1 MRLEALRLCCG
12 CHRAD
17 TGVGF
22 YMKREID
29 AFIGYMHEN
38 RQTSGNTEAA
48 YTRDLCKLM
57 DYVQQQDVRS
67 FAEVTREQV
76 QAYVAELE
84 AQGRK
89 AATISRFLASAKAF
103 FSWQVADGM
112 RRDNPIKGLK
122 PPKVEKKPPEILTQ
136 EEIKRLLDQPS
147 SNAPK
152 ELRDKAMME
161 LLYATGIRVS
171 ELISLELDDV
181 NLWLEYVICRDGHR
195 ERTVPF
201 GAMAKQAIQNYL
213 EKSRP
218 QLVGDADCKLL
229 FTNCS
234 GEPMSRQGFWKI
246 VKYYGKQAGIDRE
259 ITPHT
264 LRHSFAAHLLGNGAD
279 LKSVQELMGHSDI
292 STTQVY
298 MQLSDRKIREV
309 YKKAHPRV

>member
-1 MRLEALRLCCG
+1 MKGHLTAFLQG
-12 CHRAD
+12 D

-22 YMKREID
+22 YMRKEID
-29 AFIGYMHEN
+29 AFISYMHEK
-38 RQTSGNTEAA
+38 RETSANTEAA
-48 YTRDLCKLM
+48 YTRDLRKLM
-57 DYVQQQDVRS
+57 EYVQQQDLTS
-67 FAEVTREQV
+67 FTQV
-76 QAYVAELE
+76 NAGHLQAYVRELE

-89 AATISRFLASAKAF
+89 AATILRLIASAKAF
-103 FSWQVADGM
+103 FNWQINEGM
-112 RRDNPIKGLK
+112 RTDNPAMGLK
-122 PPKVEKKPPEILTQ
+122 APKIEKKPPEILSE
-136 EEIKRLLDQPS
+136 EEIARLLDQPS
-147 SNAPK
+147 SRAPK

-181 NLWLEYVICRDGHR
+181 NLPMEYVTCRDGHK

-201 GAMAKQAIQNYL
+201 GATAKCALERYL

-218 QLVGDADCKLL
+218 QLVGDANCKLL

-246 VKYYGKQAGIDRE
+246 VKYYGKQAGLKGE

-298 MQLSDRKIREV
+298 MQLSNRKIREV
-309 YKKAHPRV
+309 YKNAHPRV

>member
-1 MRLEALRLCCG
+1 MR
-12 CHRAD
+12 
-17 TGVGF
+17 
-22 YMKREID
+22 KEID
-29 AFIGYMHEN
+29 AFISYMHEQ
-38 RQTSGNTEAA
+38 RQTSENTEAA
-48 YTRDLCKLM
+48 YARDLRKLM
-57 DYVQQQDVRS
+57 EYVQQHDIMSDEMISAPKCASASADVQCMTS
-67 FAEVTREQV
+67 FAQVTAEQL
-76 QAYVAELE
+76 QTYVLELE
-84 AQGRK
+84 EQGRK
-89 AATISRFLASAKAF
+89 AATISRFIASAKAF
-103 FSWQVADGM
+103 FSWQVTEGLRA
-112 RRDNPIKGLK
+112 DNPAKGLK
-122 PPKVEKKPPEILTQ
+122 APKIEKKPPEILSE

-147 SNAPK
+147 SHAPK

-161 LLYATGIRVS
+161 LLYATGIRVT
-171 ELISLELDDV
+171 ELISLELSDV
-181 NLWLEYVICRDGHR
+181 NLQLEYVTCRDEHK

-201 GAMAKQAIQNYL
+201 GATAKRALELYL

-218 QLVGDADCKLL
+218 LLVEDANCRLL

-246 VKYYGKQAGIDRE
+246 VKYYGRQAGLIGE

>member
-1 MRLEALRLCCG
+1 MAFFCWSYK
-12 CHRAD
+12 AD

-22 YMKREID
+22 YMEREIN
-29 AFIGYMHEN
+29 AFISYMHEQ

-48 YTRDLCKLM
+48 YARDLRKLM
-57 DYVQQQDVRS
+57 EYVQQQGVES
-67 FAEVTREQV
+67 FTQVTADHLH
-76 QAYVAELE
+76 AYVMELE
-84 AQGRK
+84 GQGRK
-89 AATISRFLASAKAF
+89 AATISRFIASAKAF
-103 FSWQVADGM
+103 FTWQISQGVRTDHPA
-112 RRDNPIKGLK
+112 KELK
-122 PPKVEKKPPEILTQ
+122 APKIEKKPPEILTE
-136 EEIKRLLDQPS
+136 EEIMRLLDQPS
-147 SNAPK
+147 SLAPK

-181 NLWLEYVICRDGHR
+181 NLQLEYVTCRDGHK

-201 GAMAKQAIQNYL
+201 GATAKCALELYL
-213 EKSRP
+213 EKSRSK
-218 QLVGDADCKLL
+218 LVGNAECRLL

-246 VKYYGKQAGIDRE
+246 VKYYGKQAGLSGE

>member
-1 MRLEALRLCCG
+1 
-12 CHRAD
+12 
-17 TGVGF
+17 
-22 YMKREID
+22 MKREID
-29 AFIGYMHEN
+29 AFISYMHEQ

-48 YTRDLCKLM
+48 YTRDLRKLM
-57 DYVQQQDVRS
+57 EYVQQKDLTS
-67 FAEVTREQV
+67 FTQVTAELL
-76 QAYVAELE
+76 QAYVSELE

-89 AATISRFLASAKAF
+89 AATISRFIASAKAF
-103 FSWQVADGM
+103 FTWQVAEGM
-112 RRDNPIKGLK
+112 RVDNPAKGLK
-122 PPKVEKKPPEILTQ
+122 APKIEKKPPEILSQ
-136 EEIKRLLDQPS
+136 EEIMRLLEQPS
-147 SNAPK
+147 SHAPK

-171 ELISLELDDV
+171 ELISLELADV
-181 NLWLEYVICRDGHR
+181 NLQLEYVTCQDGHK

-201 GAMAKQAIQNYL
+201 GATAKRALELYL

-218 QLVGDADCKLL
+218 QLVGDVNCRLL

-246 VKYYGKQAGIDRE
+246 VKYYGKQAGLKGD

-309 YKKAHPRV
+309 YKNAHPRI

>member
-1 MRLEALRLCCG
+1 MY
-12 CHRAD
+12 RAGA
-17 TGVGF
+17 GVGF

-29 AFIGYMHEN
+29 TFICYMHEM
-38 RQTSGNTEAA
+38 RGTSANTEAA
-48 YTRDLCKLM
+48 YTRDLSKLVK
-57 DYVQQQDVRS
+57 YAQQWDVTC
-67 FAEVTREQV
+67 FAEVTTEILR
-76 QAYVAELE
+76 AYVRELE

-89 AATISRFLASAKAF
+89 AATISRFIASAKAF
-103 FSWQVADGM
+103 FAWQVSEGM
-112 RRDNPIKGLK
+112 RADNPAKGLK
-122 PPKVEKKPPEILTQ
+122 APKIEKKPPEILS
-136 EEIKRLLDQPS
+136 EDEIARLLDQPS
-147 SNAPK
+147 SHAPK

-181 NLWLEYVICRDGHR
+181 NLSMEYVTCRDEHK

-201 GAMAKQAIQNYL
+201 GDTAKSALERYL

-218 QLVGDADCKLL
+218 QLVGDGSCRLL

-246 VKYYGKQAGIDRE
+246 VKYYGKQADLKGE

-298 MQLSDRKIREV
+298 MQLSNRQIREV
-309 YKKAHPRV
+309 YKNAHPRM

>member
-1 MRLEALRLCCG
+1 MR
-12 CHRAD
+12 
-17 TGVGF
+17 
-22 YMKREID
+22 KEID
-29 AFIGYMHEN
+29 AFISYMHEQ
-38 RQTSGNTEAA
+38 RQTSENTEAA
-48 YTRDLCKLM
+48 YARDLRKLM
-57 DYVQQQDVRS
+57 EYVQQSDVSS
-67 FAEVTREQV
+67 FTQVTAEHL
-76 QAYVAELE
+76 QAYVSELE
-84 AQGRK
+84 MQGRK
-89 AATISRFLASAKAF
+89 AATISRFIASAKAF
-103 FSWQVADGM
+103 FAWQITEGM
-112 RRDNPIKGLK
+112 RGDNPAKGLK
-122 PPKVEKKPPEILTQ
+122 APKIEKRPPEVLSE

-147 SNAPK
+147 SHAPK

-171 ELISLELDDV
+171 ELISLELSDV
-181 NLWLEYVICRDGHR
+181 NLQLEYVTCRDEHK
-195 ERTVPF
+195 ERAVPF
-201 GAMAKQAIQNYL
+201 GDTAKRALELYL
-213 EKSRP
+213 AKSRP
-218 QLVGDADCKLL
+218 LLVGDANCRLL

-246 VKYYGKQAGIDRE
+246 VKYYGRQAGLAGE

>member
-1 MRLEALRLCCG
+1 MY
-12 CHRAD
+12 RAGA
-17 TGVGF
+17 GVGF
-22 YMKREID
+22 YMKKEID
-29 AFIGYMHEN
+29 TFICYMHEM
-38 RQTSGNTEAA
+38 RGTSANTEAA
-48 YTRDLCKLM
+48 YTRDLCKLAK
-57 DYVQQQDVRS
+57 YVQQWDVTD
-67 FAEVTREQV
+67 FAAVTAEMLW
-76 QAYVAELE
+76 AYVQELE

-89 AATISRFLASAKAF
+89 AATISRFIASAKAF
-103 FSWQVADGM
+103 FAWQVSERM
-112 RRDNPIKGLK
+112 RPDNPAKGLK
-122 PPKVEKKPPEILTQ
+122 APKIEKKPPEILS
-136 EEIKRLLDQPS
+136 EDEIARLLDQPS
-147 SNAPK
+147 SLAPK

-181 NLWLEYVICRDGHR
+181 NLSMEYVTCRDEHK

-201 GAMAKQAIQNYL
+201 GDTAKRALERYL

-218 QLVGDADCKLL
+218 QLVGDGSCRLL

-246 VKYYGKQAGIDRE
+246 VKYYGKQADLEGE

-298 MQLSDRKIREV
+298 MQLSNRQIREV
-309 YKKAHPRV
+309 YKNAHPRM

>member
-1 MRLEALRLCCG
+1 
-12 CHRAD
+12 
-17 TGVGF
+17 
-22 YMKREID
+22 MKREID
-29 AFIGYMHEN
+29 AFICYMHEK
-38 RQTSGNTEAA
+38 RETSANTEAA
-48 YTRDLCKLM
+48 YTRDLCKLVE
-57 DYVQQQDVRS
+57 YVQQHN
-67 FAEVTREQV
+67 VTSLVQV
-76 QAYVAELE
+76 NAGQLQAYVQELE
-84 AQGRK
+84 VQGRK
-89 AATISRFLASAKAF
+89 AATISRFIASAKAF
-103 FSWQVADGM
+103 FTWQVSEGL
-112 RRDNPIKGLK
+112 RTDNPAKGLK
-122 PPKVEKKPPEILTQ
+122 APKIEKKPPEILSE
-136 EEIKRLLDQPS
+136 EEIARLLDQPS
-147 SNAPK
+147 SHAPK

-181 NLWLEYVICRDGHR
+181 NLQMEYLTCRDGHR

-201 GAMAKQAIQNYL
+201 GAKAKCALEHYL

-218 QLVGDADCKLL
+218 QLVGNADCRLL

-246 VKYYGKQAGIDRE
+246 VKYYGKQAGLAGE

-298 MQLSDRKIREV
+298 MQLSNRKIREV
-309 YKKAHPRV
+309 YKNAHPRV

>member
-1 MRLEALRLCCG
+1 MGILQWSG
-12 CHRAD
+12 AD

-22 YMKREID
+22 YMNREID
-29 AFIGYMHEN
+29 AFISYMHEQ
-38 RQTSGNTEAA
+38 RHTSRNTEAA

-57 DYVQQQDVRS
+57 EYVQSDVTS
-67 FAEVTREQV
+67 FTQVTAV
-76 QAYVAELE
+76 QLQRYVLELE
-84 AQGRK
+84 AQGKK
-89 AATISRFLASAKAF
+89 AATISRSIASAKAF
-103 FSWQVADGM
+103 FAWQEMTGM
-112 RRDNPIKGLK
+112 RTDNPAKELK
-122 PPKVEKKPPEILTQ
+122 APKIEKKPPEILSQ

-147 SNAPK
+147 SHAPK

-171 ELISLELDDV
+171 ELIALELSDV
-181 NLWLEYVICRDGHR
+181 NLQFEYLTCRDGHK

-201 GAMAKQAIQNYL
+201 GKTAKQALSLYL

-218 QLVGDADCKLL
+218 KLVSDPGCKLL

-246 VKYYGKQAGIDRE
+246 VKYYGKQAGIQGE

-264 LRHSFAAHLLGNGAD
+264 LRHCFAAHLLGNGAD

-292 STTQVY
+292 STTQIY

-309 YKKAHPRV
+309 YKKAHPRI

>member
-1 MRLEALRLCCG
+1 
-12 CHRAD
+12 
-17 TGVGF
+17 
-22 YMKREID
+22 MKREID
-29 AFIGYMHEN
+29 AFISYMHEK
-38 RQTSGNTEAA
+38 RETSANTEAA
-48 YTRDLCKLM
+48 YTRDLRKLM
-57 DYVQQQDVRS
+57 EYVQQQDLTS
-67 FAEVTREQV
+67 FTQV
-76 QAYVAELE
+76 NAGHLQAYVRELE

-89 AATISRFLASAKAF
+89 AATILRLIASAKAF
-103 FSWQVADGM
+103 FNWQINEGM
-112 RRDNPIKGLK
+112 RTDNPAMGLK
-122 PPKVEKKPPEILTQ
+122 APKIEKKPPEILSE
-136 EEIKRLLDQPS
+136 EEIARLLDQPS
-147 SNAPK
+147 SHAPK

-181 NLWLEYVICRDGHR
+181 NLPMEYVTCRDGHK

-201 GAMAKQAIQNYL
+201 GATAKCALERYL

-218 QLVGDADCKLL
+218 QLVGDANCKLL

-246 VKYYGKQAGIDRE
+246 VKYYGKQAGLKGE

-298 MQLSDRKIREV
+298 MQLSNRKIREV
-309 YKKAHPRV
+309 YKNAHPRV

>member
-1 MRLEALRLCCG
+1 MR
-12 CHRAD
+12 
-17 TGVGF
+17 
-22 YMKREID
+22 KEID
-29 AFIGYMHEN
+29 AFISYMHEQ
-38 RQTSGNTEAA
+38 RQTSENTEAA
-48 YTRDLCKLM
+48 YARDLRKM
-57 DYVQQQDVRS
+57 MEYVQQSDVSS
-67 FAEVTREQV
+67 FTQVTAEHL
-76 QAYVAELE
+76 QAYVSELE
-84 AQGRK
+84 MQGRK
-89 AATISRFLASAKAF
+89 AATISRFIASAKAF
-103 FSWQVADGM
+103 FAWQITEGM
-112 RRDNPIKGLK
+112 RGDNPAKGLK
-122 PPKVEKKPPEILTQ
+122 APKIEKRPPEVLSE

-147 SNAPK
+147 SHAPK

-171 ELISLELDDV
+171 ELISLELSDV
-181 NLWLEYVICRDGHR
+181 NLQLEYVTCRDEHK

-201 GAMAKQAIQNYL
+201 GDTAKRALELYL
-213 EKSRP
+213 AKSRP
-218 QLVGDADCKLL
+218 LLVGDANCRLL

-246 VKYYGKQAGIDRE
+246 VKYYGRQAGLAGE

>member
-1 MRLEALRLCCG
+1 MNSAVRLHLSGTA
-12 CHRAD
+12 

-22 YMKREID
+22 YMNREID
-29 AFIGYMHEN
+29 AFISYMHGQ
-38 RQTSGNTEAA
+38 RRTSYNTEAA

-57 DYVQQQDVRS
+57 EYVQP
-67 FAEVTREQV
+67 EVTSFTQV
-76 QAYVAELE
+76 TSDQLQKYVSELE
-84 AQGRK
+84 AQGKK
-89 AATISRFLASAKAF
+89 AATISRFIASTKAF
-103 FSWQVADGM
+103 FTWQVTTGV
-112 RRDNPIKGLK
+112 RGDNPAQGLK
-122 PPKVEKKPPEILTQ
+122 APKIEKKPPEILSQ

-147 SNAPK
+147 SHAPK

-171 ELISLELDDV
+171 ELIALELSDV
-181 NLWLEYVICRDGHR
+181 NLQLEYLTCRDGHK

-201 GAMAKQAIQNYL
+201 GATARHALELYL

-218 QLVGDADCKLL
+218 KLVNDVNCQLL

-246 VKYYGKQAGIDRE
+246 VKYYGKQAGIAGE

-264 LRHSFAAHLLGNGAD
+264 LRHCFAAHLLGNGAD

-292 STTQVY
+292 TTTQIY

>member
-1 MRLEALRLCCG
+1 MNN
-12 CHRAD
+12 
-17 TGVGF
+17 
-22 YMKREID
+22 EIA
-29 AFIGYMHEN
+29 AFVGYMHEN

-48 YTRDLCKLM
+48 YARDLRKLTE
-57 DYVQQQDVRS
+57 YLKEIGVTS
-67 FAEVTREQV
+67 FAQV
-76 QAYVAELE
+76 DRKELADFLLILE

-89 AATISRFLASAKAF
+89 ASTISRFIASVKAF
-103 FSWQVADGM
+103 FSWQVGQGI
-112 RRDNPIKGLK
+112 RCDNPAKGLK
-122 PPKVEKKPPEILTQ
+122 APKIEKKLPEILT
-136 EEIKRLLDQPS
+136 EAEIGRLLEQPS
-147 SNAPK
+147 SAAPK

-171 ELISLELDDV
+171 ELISLNLSDV
-181 NLWLEYVICRDGHR
+181 NLKLEYLVCRDAHK
-195 ERTVPF
+195 ERTLPF
-201 GAMAKQAIQNYL
+201 GTTAKHAIEKYL
-213 EKSRP
+213 EESRP
-218 QLVGDADCKLL
+218 QLVEDAACTLL

-246 VKYYGKQAGIDRE
+246 VKYYGRQAGLTGE

-309 YKKAHPRV
+309 YKNAHPRV

>member
-1 MRLEALRLCCG
+1 ME
-12 CHRAD
+12 
-17 TGVGF
+17 
-22 YMKREID
+22 REID
-29 AFIGYMHEN
+29 AFISYMHDMRE
-38 RQTSGNTEAA
+38 TSENTEAA
-48 YTRDLCKLM
+48 YTRDLRKLM
-57 DYVQQQDVRS
+57 EYVQQDVTS
-67 FAEVTREQV
+67 FTQVTAGQM
-76 QAYVAELE
+76 QGYVRELE

-89 AATISRFLASAKAF
+89 AATISRFIASAKAF
-103 FSWQVADGM
+103 FSWQVREGM
-112 RRDNPIKGLK
+112 RADNPAQGLK
-122 PPKVEKKPPEILTQ
+122 APKIEKKPPEILSE
-136 EEIKRLLDQPS
+136 EEIARLLDQPS
-147 SNAPK
+147 SHAPK

-171 ELISLELDDV
+171 ELISLELSDV
-181 NLWLEYVICRDGHR
+181 NLQMEYVICRDGHK

-201 GAMAKQAIQNYL
+201 GETAKRTLTNYL

-218 QLVGDADCKLL
+218 FLVGDKNCKLL

-246 VKYYGKQAGIDRE
+246 VKYYGKQAGLKDD

-309 YKKAHPRV
+309 YKNAHPRI

>member
-1 MRLEALRLCCG
+1 MLDRV
-12 CHRAD
+12 D

-22 YMKREID
+22 YMREEID
-29 AFIGYMHEN
+29 AFIGYMHEQ

-48 YTRDLCKLM
+48 YARDLRKLM
-57 DYVQQQDVRS
+57 EYVRQFGVTSFAQVSAGQLQSYVQ
-67 FAEVTREQV
+67 
-76 QAYVAELE
+76 ELE
-84 AQGRK
+84 TQGRK

-103 FSWQVADGM
+103 FAWQVAEGM
-112 RRDNPIKGLK
+112 RGDNPAKGLK
-122 PPKVEKKPPEILTQ
+122 APKIEKKPPEILSE
-136 EEIKRLLDQPS
+136 EEIARLLDQPS
-147 SNAPK
+147 SHAPK

-181 NLWLEYVICRDGHR
+181 NLQLEYVTCRDEYK

-201 GAMAKQAIQNYL
+201 GDTARHALEIYL

-218 QLVGDADCKLL
+218 RLVGDTNCSLL

-246 VKYYGKQAGIDRE
+246 VKYYGKQAGLAGE

-264 LRHSFAAHLLGNGAD
+264 LRHSFAAHLLGHGAD

-309 YKKAHPRV
+309 YQKAHPRV

>member
-1 MRLEALRLCCG
+1 MIRVG
-12 CHRAD
+12 

-29 AFIGYMHEN
+29 AFISYMHEK
-38 RQTSGNTEAA
+38 RETSANTEAS
-48 YTRDLCKLM
+48 YTRDLRKLM
-57 DYVQQQDVRS
+57 EYVQQQDLTS
-67 FAEVTREQV
+67 FTQV
-76 QAYVAELE
+76 NAGHLQAYVRELE

-89 AATISRFLASAKAF
+89 AATILRLIASAKAF
-103 FSWQVADGM
+103 FNWQINEGM
-112 RRDNPIKGLK
+112 RTDNPAMGLK
-122 PPKVEKKPPEILTQ
+122 APKIEKKPPEILSE
-136 EEIKRLLDQPS
+136 EEIARLLDQPS
-147 SNAPK
+147 SRAPK

-181 NLWLEYVICRDGHR
+181 NLPMEYVTCRDGHK

-201 GAMAKQAIQNYL
+201 GATAKCALERYL

-218 QLVGDADCKLL
+218 QLVGDANCKLL

-246 VKYYGKQAGIDRE
+246 VKYYGKQAGLKGE

-298 MQLSDRKIREV
+298 MQLSNRKIREV
-309 YKKAHPRV
+309 YKNAHPRV